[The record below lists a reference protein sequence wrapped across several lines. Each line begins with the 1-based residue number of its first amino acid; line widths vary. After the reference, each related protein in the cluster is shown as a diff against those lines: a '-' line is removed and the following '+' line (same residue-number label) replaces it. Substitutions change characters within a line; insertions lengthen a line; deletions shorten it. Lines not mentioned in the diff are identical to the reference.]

1 MSQANEFSHYSL
13 EVLEKKKSYFKK
25 LQVRMLILTIVSIII
40 ISVAAVTKD
49 NMQVFQL
56 IPFLI
61 TFGIALPL
69 VIFNPIRK
77 KIQTE
82 IDSRPQA

>member
-1 MSQANEFSHYSL
+1 
-13 EVLEKKKSYFKK
+13 
-25 LQVRMLILTIVSIII
+25 MLVLTIVSIVVIAI
-40 ISVAAVTKD
+40 AAVTKD

-77 KIQTE
+77 KIQVE
-82 IDSRPQA
+82 IDSRPGSV